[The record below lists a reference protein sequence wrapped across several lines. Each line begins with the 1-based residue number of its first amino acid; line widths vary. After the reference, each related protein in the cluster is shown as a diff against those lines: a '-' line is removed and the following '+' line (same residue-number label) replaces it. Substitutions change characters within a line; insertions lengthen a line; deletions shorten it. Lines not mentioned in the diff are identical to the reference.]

1 MAADDPAGGE
11 DRQIPHLLPPMRREY
26 FELAIPLREYF
37 EALRTGDQA
46 LRESEARFLAERDRR
61 YHEVSAERDQRYA
74 EVKAAEEK
82 ALKVKETADLKALDL
97 ASQIQTYKDE
107 KANELREQI
116 SSERGLYVTRTELGS
131 AVRELQATIKPLT
144 EYATSDAG
152 RTSGAATSRAQQHL
166 NYNQLI
172 GVGMMII

>member
-11 DRQIPHLLPPMRREY
+11 DRQIAHLLPPMRREY

-116 SSERGLYVTRTELGS
+116 SSERGLRGARSRV
-131 AVRELQATIKPLT
+131 ATNMQIGCRSERHNDGERPVHRYCLFHDVVS
-144 EYATSDAG
+144 SD
-152 RTSGAATSRAQQHL
+152 
-166 NYNQLI
+166 
-172 GVGMMII
+172 